1 MKEKKKNVNEIV
13 DAKELA
19 IGLIIE
25 KNSWLTKIRWLYTV
39 FVLLFFYAYNHFSG
53 FATINYRALFLIPAL
68 AVFGNLIFI
77 FTLRRNIRLPKKE
90 QDYESYSTLASIQL
104 DFDLVILSLLIFYSG
119 GFESPITVLFIFY
132 VMVSTFLI
140 YHKKAFK
147 NTLISVVLVVVIFFA
162 HKGLVVTTQKLT
174 EIFGFTIIL
183 FFAFFISAYFSK
195 YLRKN
200 EKSLHE
206 FIERTGTLS
215 VTDRLT
221 NLYNQTHFFL
231 LFNLQL
237 EKAKRYDSVFSI
249 LLFDVDHFKNYND
262 TNGHI
267 RGSEALKK
275 VGELMRKVFRAS
287 DILGRYGG
295 DEFIVLLSRSDK
307 VGAYLAADRLREIVE
322 KEPFISKEKQPLGK
336 VTLSM
341 GIASYPEHGKTL
353 DELLDRADQALYMAK
368 KTGRN
373 RALIY
378 DPNNNKPGKTAQR
391 KGPKNN

>member
-1 MKEKKKNVNEIV
+1 
-13 DAKELA
+13 
-19 IGLIIE
+19 
-25 KNSWLTKIRWLYTV
+25 
-39 FVLLFFYAYNHFSG
+39 
-53 FATINYRALFLIPAL
+53 LIPAL
-68 AVFGNLIFI
+68 AVLGNLMFI
-77 FTLRRNIRLPKKE
+77 FTLKRNVRLPEKD

-104 DFDLVILSLLIFYSG
+104 DFDLVVLSLLIFYSG

-132 VMVSTFLI
+132 VMVATFLI

-147 NTLISVVLVVVIFFA
+147 NTLIAVVLVVVIFFA
-162 HKGLVVTTQKLT
+162 NEGLVITMQKLT
-174 EIFGFTIIL
+174 EMIGFTLIL

-195 YLRKN
+195 YLREN

-221 NLYNQTHFFL
+221 DLYNQAHFFL

-249 LLFDVDHFKNYND
+249 LLFDVDHFKHYND
-262 TNGHI
+262 TNGHMQ
-267 RGSEALKK
+267 GSTALKR

-322 KEPFISKEKQPLGK
+322 KEPFIAREKQPKGK
-336 VTLSM
+336 VTLSL
-341 GIASYPEHGKTL
+341 GIASYPEHGKTV
-353 DELLDRADQALYMAK
+353 DELLDKADQALYLAK

-373 RALIY
+373 RAIIY
-378 DPNNNKPGKTAQR
+378 DQKNGKPGKSTTHRHPA
-391 KGPKNN
+391 NN

>member
-1 MKEKKKNVNEIV
+1 MKERKEKENEIF
-13 DAKELA
+13 DGKELA
-19 IGLIIE
+19 IRLIIE

-53 FATINYRALFLIPAL
+53 IAYINYRALFLIPAL

-77 FTLRRNIRLPKKE
+77 FTLKRNIKLPKKE

-147 NTLISVVLVVVIFFA
+147 NTLIAVVLVVVIFFA

-195 YLRKN
+195 FLRKN

-206 FIERTGTLS
+206 FVERTGTLS

-221 NLYNQTHFFL
+221 DLYNQTHFFL

-262 TNGHI
+262 ANGHML
-267 RGSEALKK
+267 GSEALKK
-275 VGELMRKVFRAS
+275 VGELMKKVFRAS

-322 KEPFISKEKQPLGK
+322 NEPFISKEKQPLGK
-336 VTLSM
+336 VTLSL
-341 GIASYPEHGKTL
+341 GIASFPEHGKAV

-378 DPNNNKPGKTAQR
+378 DPKNHKPGKTTKR
-391 KGPKNN
+391 EGPQKK